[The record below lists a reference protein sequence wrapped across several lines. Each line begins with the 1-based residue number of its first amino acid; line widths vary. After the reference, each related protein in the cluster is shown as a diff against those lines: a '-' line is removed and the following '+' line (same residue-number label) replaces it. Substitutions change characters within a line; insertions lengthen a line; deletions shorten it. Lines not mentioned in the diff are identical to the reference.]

1 MKFLPWSKVIFRGAP
16 EILLVCPAGLRYNF
30 SKPFKITGVAPGGNA
45 NARGVVPVPSGRG
58 PVNVLNVSYMNKI
71 LALMVLTV
79 VFAIPDLLWAES
91 NDSKAAVQQLL
102 GEIRQIKKEK
112 NLSSQQEADNEKH
125 AQSAL
130 VWLNVAEISKK
141 ALGKHWAKR
150 SDPEQKK
157 FQALLGE
164 LFLHVAFPSSAKFFA
179 ELELVYGKTKEE
191 KQRTVVPLTVVHE
204 KEGEV
209 GIDFHLT
216 RTADSWQVV
225 DVILDGV
232 SMRNNLRN
240 KFYKVIT
247 KKGFDE
253 LIRKMEKKLH

>member
-1 MKFLPWSKVIFRGAP
+1 
-16 EILLVCPAGLRYNF
+16 
-30 SKPFKITGVAPGGNA
+30 
-45 NARGVVPVPSGRG
+45 
-58 PVNVLNVSYMNKI
+58 MNKI
-71 LALMVLTV
+71 LSLMVLTV
-79 VFAIPDLLWAES
+79 VFAVTGLLWAES
-91 NDSKAAVQQLL
+91 NDPQAAVQELL
-102 GEIRQIKKEK
+102 GEIRQIKK
-112 NLSSQQEADNEKH
+112 NLSGQEKADNQKH
-125 AQSAL
+125 AHSAL

-141 ALGKHWAKR
+141 ALGKHWAKC
-150 SDPEQKK
+150 SDSEQKR

-179 ELELVYGKTKEE
+179 ELDLVYGKTTEE

-209 GIDFHLT
+209 DINFRLT
-216 RTADSWQVV
+216 RTAGNWQVV

-232 SMRNNLRN
+232 SMRNNLRS

-253 LIRKMEKKLH
+253 LMRKMENKLKASKS

>member
-1 MKFLPWSKVIFRGAP
+1 
-16 EILLVCPAGLRYNF
+16 
-30 SKPFKITGVAPGGNA
+30 
-45 NARGVVPVPSGRG
+45 
-58 PVNVLNVSYMNKI
+58 
-71 LALMVLTV
+71 MVLTV
-79 VFAIPDLLWAES
+79 VFAVPGLLWAES
-91 NDSKAAVQQLL
+91 NDPQAAVQELL
-102 GEIRQIKKEK
+102 GEIRQIKK
-112 NLSSQQEADNEKH
+112 NLSGQEKADNQKH
-125 AQSAL
+125 AHSAL

-150 SDPEQKK
+150 SDSEQKR

-179 ELELVYGKTKEE
+179 ELDLVYGKTTEE
-191 KQRTVVPLTVVHE
+191 KQRTVVPLTVMHE

-209 GIDFHLT
+209 DINFRLT
-216 RTADSWQVV
+216 RTAGNWQVV

-232 SMRNNLRN
+232 SMRNNLRS

-253 LIRKMEKKLH
+253 LMRKMEKKLKASKS

>member
-1 MKFLPWSKVIFRGAP
+1 MA
-16 EILLVCPAGLRYNF
+16 
-30 SKPFKITGVAPGGNA
+30 
-45 NARGVVPVPSGRG
+45 
-58 PVNVLNVSYMNKI
+58 
-71 LALMVLTV
+71 LTV
-79 VFAIPDLLWAES
+79 VFAVPGLLWAES
-91 NDSKAAVQQLL
+91 NDPQAAVQELL
-102 GEIRQIKKEK
+102 GEIRQIKK
-112 NLSSQQEADNEKH
+112 NLSGQEKADNQKH
-125 AQSAL
+125 AHSAL

-150 SDPEQKK
+150 SDSEQKR

-179 ELELVYGKTKEE
+179 ELDLMYGKTTEE

-209 GIDFHLT
+209 DINFRLT
-216 RTADSWQVV
+216 RTAGNWQVV

-232 SMRNNLRN
+232 SMRNNLRS

-253 LIRKMEKKLH
+253 LMRKMEKKLKASKS

>member
-1 MKFLPWSKVIFRGAP
+1 
-16 EILLVCPAGLRYNF
+16 
-30 SKPFKITGVAPGGNA
+30 
-45 NARGVVPVPSGRG
+45 
-58 PVNVLNVSYMNKI
+58 
-71 LALMVLTV
+71 MVLTV
-79 VFAIPDLLWAES
+79 VFAVPGLLWAES
-91 NDSKAAVQQLL
+91 NDPQAAVQELL
-102 GEIRQIKKEK
+102 GEIRQIKK
-112 NLSSQQEADNEKH
+112 NLSGQEKADNQKH
-125 AQSAL
+125 AHSAL

-141 ALGKHWAKR
+141 ALGKHWAKC
-150 SDPEQKK
+150 SDSEQKR

-179 ELELVYGKTKEE
+179 ELDLVYGKTTEE

-209 GIDFHLT
+209 DINFRLT
-216 RTADSWQVV
+216 RTAGNWQVV

-232 SMRNNLRN
+232 SMRNNLRS

-253 LIRKMEKKLH
+253 LMRKMEKKLKVSKS

>member
-1 MKFLPWSKVIFRGAP
+1 
-16 EILLVCPAGLRYNF
+16 
-30 SKPFKITGVAPGGNA
+30 
-45 NARGVVPVPSGRG
+45 
-58 PVNVLNVSYMNKI
+58 
-71 LALMVLTV
+71 MVLTV
-79 VFAIPDLLWAES
+79 VFAVPGLLWAES
-91 NDSKAAVQQLL
+91 NDPQAAVQELL
-102 GEIRQIKKEK
+102 GEIRQIKK
-112 NLSSQQEADNEKH
+112 NLSGQEKADNQKH
-125 AQSAL
+125 AHSAL

-150 SDPEQKK
+150 SDSEQKR

-179 ELELVYGKTKEE
+179 ELDLVYGKTTEE

-209 GIDFHLT
+209 DINFRLT
-216 RTADSWQVV
+216 RTAGNWQVV

-232 SMRNNLRN
+232 SMRNNLRS

-253 LIRKMEKKLH
+253 LMRKMEKKLKASKS

>member
-1 MKFLPWSKVIFRGAP
+1 MA
-16 EILLVCPAGLRYNF
+16 
-30 SKPFKITGVAPGGNA
+30 
-45 NARGVVPVPSGRG
+45 
-58 PVNVLNVSYMNKI
+58 
-71 LALMVLTV
+71 LTV
-79 VFAIPDLLWAES
+79 VFAVPGLLWAES
-91 NDSKAAVQQLL
+91 NDPQAAVQELL
-102 GEIRQIKKEK
+102 GEIRQIKK
-112 NLSSQQEADNEKH
+112 NLSGQEKADNQKH
-125 AQSAL
+125 ARSAL

-150 SDPEQKK
+150 SDSEQKR

-179 ELELVYGKTKEE
+179 ELDLMYGKTKEG

-209 GIDFHLT
+209 DINFRLT
-216 RTADSWQVV
+216 RTAGNWQVV

-232 SMRNNLRN
+232 SMRNNLRS

-247 KKGFDE
+247 KKGFGE
-253 LIRKMEKKLH
+253 LMRKMENKLKASKS

>member
-1 MKFLPWSKVIFRGAP
+1 
-16 EILLVCPAGLRYNF
+16 
-30 SKPFKITGVAPGGNA
+30 
-45 NARGVVPVPSGRG
+45 
-58 PVNVLNVSYMNKI
+58 MNKI
-71 LALMVLTV
+71 LSLMALTV
-79 VFAIPDLLWAES
+79 VFAVPGLLWAES
-91 NDSKAAVQQLL
+91 NDPQAAVQELL
-102 GEIRQIKKEK
+102 GEIRQIKK
-112 NLSSQQEADNEKH
+112 NLSGQEKADNQKH
-125 AQSAL
+125 AHSAL

-141 ALGKHWAKR
+141 ALGKHWAKC
-150 SDPEQKK
+150 SDSEQKR

-179 ELELVYGKTKEE
+179 ELDLVYGKTTEE

-209 GIDFHLT
+209 DINFRLT
-216 RTADSWQVV
+216 RTAGNWQVV

-232 SMRNNLRN
+232 SMRNNLRS

-253 LIRKMEKKLH
+253 LMRKMEKKLKASKS

>member
-1 MKFLPWSKVIFRGAP
+1 MA
-16 EILLVCPAGLRYNF
+16 
-30 SKPFKITGVAPGGNA
+30 
-45 NARGVVPVPSGRG
+45 
-58 PVNVLNVSYMNKI
+58 
-71 LALMVLTV
+71 LTV
-79 VFAIPDLLWAES
+79 VFAVPGLLWAES
-91 NDSKAAVQQLL
+91 NDPQAAVQELL
-102 GEIRQIKKEK
+102 GEIRQIKK
-112 NLSSQQEADNEKH
+112 NLSGQEKADNQKH
-125 AQSAL
+125 AHSAL

-141 ALGKHWAKR
+141 ALGKHWAKC
-150 SDPEQKK
+150 SDSEQQR

-179 ELELVYGKTKEE
+179 ELDLMYGKTKEG

-209 GIDFHLT
+209 DIDFRLT
-216 RTADSWQVV
+216 RTAGNWQVV

-232 SMRNNLRN
+232 SMRNNLRS

-253 LIRKMEKKLH
+253 LMRKMENKLKASKS

>member
-1 MKFLPWSKVIFRGAP
+1 MA
-16 EILLVCPAGLRYNF
+16 
-30 SKPFKITGVAPGGNA
+30 
-45 NARGVVPVPSGRG
+45 
-58 PVNVLNVSYMNKI
+58 
-71 LALMVLTV
+71 LTV
-79 VFAIPDLLWAES
+79 VFAVPGLLWAES
-91 NDSKAAVQQLL
+91 NDPQAAVQELL
-102 GEIRQIKKEK
+102 GEIRQIKK
-112 NLSSQQEADNEKH
+112 NLSGQEKADNQKH
-125 AQSAL
+125 AHSAL

-150 SDPEQKK
+150 SDSEQKR

-179 ELELVYGKTKEE
+179 ELDLVYGKTTEE

-209 GIDFHLT
+209 DINFRLT
-216 RTADSWQVV
+216 RTAGNWQVV

-232 SMRNNLRN
+232 SLRNNLRS

-253 LIRKMEKKLH
+253 LMRKMEKKLKASKS

>member
-1 MKFLPWSKVIFRGAP
+1 
-16 EILLVCPAGLRYNF
+16 
-30 SKPFKITGVAPGGNA
+30 
-45 NARGVVPVPSGRG
+45 
-58 PVNVLNVSYMNKI
+58 
-71 LALMVLTV
+71 MVLTV
-79 VFAIPDLLWAES
+79 VFAIPGLLWAES
-91 NDSKAAVQQLL
+91 NDLGPQASVQQLL
-102 GEIRQIKKEK
+102 GEIRQINKGK
-112 NLSSQQEADNEKH
+112 NLSSQKDAENQKH

-130 VWLNVAEISKK
+130 VWLNVAEISQK

-150 SDPEQKK
+150 SDPEQKR
-157 FQALLGE
+157 FQVLLGE

-179 ELELVYGKTKEE
+179 ELDLVYGKTTEE

-209 GIDFHLT
+209 DINFRLT
-216 RTADSWQVV
+216 RTAGNWQVV

-232 SMRNNLRN
+232 SMRNNLRS

-253 LIRKMEKKLH
+253 LMRKMEKKLKASKS

>member
-1 MKFLPWSKVIFRGAP
+1 
-16 EILLVCPAGLRYNF
+16 
-30 SKPFKITGVAPGGNA
+30 
-45 NARGVVPVPSGRG
+45 
-58 PVNVLNVSYMNKI
+58 MNKI
-71 LALMVLTV
+71 LSLMVLTV
-79 VFAIPDLLWAES
+79 VFAVPGLLWAES
-91 NDSKAAVQQLL
+91 NDPQAAVQELL
-102 GEIRQIKKEK
+102 GEIRQIKK
-112 NLSSQQEADNEKH
+112 NLSGQEKADNQKH
-125 AQSAL
+125 AHSAL

-150 SDPEQKK
+150 SDSEQKR

-179 ELELVYGKTKEE
+179 ELDLVYGKTTEE

-209 GIDFHLT
+209 DINFRLT
-216 RTADSWQVV
+216 RTAGNWQVV

-232 SMRNNLRN
+232 SMRNNLRS

-253 LIRKMEKKLH
+253 LMRKMEKKLKASKS

>member
-1 MKFLPWSKVIFRGAP
+1 MA
-16 EILLVCPAGLRYNF
+16 
-30 SKPFKITGVAPGGNA
+30 
-45 NARGVVPVPSGRG
+45 
-58 PVNVLNVSYMNKI
+58 
-71 LALMVLTV
+71 LTV
-79 VFAIPDLLWAES
+79 VFAVPGLLWAES
-91 NDSKAAVQQLL
+91 NDPQAAVQELL
-102 GEIRQIKKEK
+102 GEIRQIKK
-112 NLSSQQEADNEKH
+112 NLSGQEKADNQKH
-125 AQSAL
+125 AHSAL

-141 ALGKHWAKR
+141 ALAKHWAKR
-150 SDPEQKK
+150 SDSEQKR

-179 ELELVYGKTKEE
+179 ELDLMYGKTTEE

-209 GIDFHLT
+209 DINFRLT
-216 RTADSWQVV
+216 RTAGNWQVV

-232 SMRNNLRN
+232 SMRNNLRS

-253 LIRKMEKKLH
+253 LMRKMENKLKASKS

>member
-1 MKFLPWSKVIFRGAP
+1 
-16 EILLVCPAGLRYNF
+16 
-30 SKPFKITGVAPGGNA
+30 
-45 NARGVVPVPSGRG
+45 
-58 PVNVLNVSYMNKI
+58 
-71 LALMVLTV
+71 MVLTA
-79 VFAIPDLLWAES
+79 VFAVPGLLWAES
-91 NDSKAAVQQLL
+91 NDPQAAVQELL
-102 GEIRQIKKEK
+102 GEIRQIKK
-112 NLSSQQEADNEKH
+112 NLSGQEKADNQKH
-125 AQSAL
+125 AHSAL

-150 SDPEQKK
+150 SDSEQKR

-179 ELELVYGKTKEE
+179 ELDLVYGKTTEE

-209 GIDFHLT
+209 DINFRLT
-216 RTADSWQVV
+216 RTAGNWQVV

-232 SMRNNLRN
+232 SMRNNLRS

-253 LIRKMEKKLH
+253 LVRKMENKLKASKS

>member
-1 MKFLPWSKVIFRGAP
+1 
-16 EILLVCPAGLRYNF
+16 
-30 SKPFKITGVAPGGNA
+30 
-45 NARGVVPVPSGRG
+45 
-58 PVNVLNVSYMNKI
+58 MNKI
-71 LALMVLTV
+71 LSLMVLTV
-79 VFAIPDLLWAES
+79 VFAVPGLLWAES
-91 NDSKAAVQQLL
+91 NDPQAAVQELL
-102 GEIRQIKKEK
+102 GEIRQIKK
-112 NLSSQQEADNEKH
+112 NLSGQEKADNQKH
-125 AQSAL
+125 AHSAL

-150 SDPEQKK
+150 SDSEQKR

-179 ELELVYGKTKEE
+179 ELDLMYGKTKEG

-209 GIDFHLT
+209 DINFRLT
-216 RTADSWQVV
+216 RTAGNWQVV

-232 SMRNNLRN
+232 SMRNNLRS

-253 LIRKMEKKLH
+253 LMRKMEKKLKASKS